1 MLSLSTGDLISIN
14 RSCLTATG
22 ISIALYS
29 YASKYESNTRKA
41 GIIKDVAIVLM
52 IYTLICLI
60 SFNGI
65 AIMTKNTDITI
76 IAYAVFTIIMLS
88 IAIFMI
94 YTNLN

>member
-22 ISIALYS
+22 ISVALYS

-65 AIMTKNTDITI
+65 AIMSKNTDITI

>member
-1 MLSLSTGDLISIN
+1 MLPLTTGDLFSIN

-22 ISIALYS
+22 ISVALYS

-52 IYTLICLI
+52 VYTLICLVL
-60 SFNGI
+60 FNGI
-65 AIMTKNTDITI
+65 AIMTKNADMTI
-76 IAYAVFTIIMLS
+76 IMYALLTIIMLS

>member
-22 ISIALYS
+22 ISVALYS

-65 AIMTKNTDITI
+65 AIMIKNTDITI

>member
-22 ISIALYS
+22 ISVALYS
-29 YASKYESNTRKA
+29 YAIKYESNTRKA
-41 GIIKDVAIVLM
+41 GIIKDVAIFLM

>member
-22 ISIALYS
+22 ISVALYS

-60 SFNGI
+60 LFNGI
-65 AIMTKNTDITI
+65 AIMSKNTNIIIIGYALLTI
-76 IAYAVFTIIMLS
+76 IALC

>member
-22 ISIALYS
+22 ISVALYS

-65 AIMTKNTDITI
+65 AIMSKNTDIII

>member
-22 ISIALYS
+22 ISVALYS

-41 GIIKDVAIVLM
+41 GIIKDIAIVLM
-52 IYTLICLI
+52 IYTLICLV

-65 AIMTKNTDITI
+65 AIMSKNANIII
-76 IAYAVFTIIMLS
+76 IAYAVFTIIMLG

>member
-22 ISIALYS
+22 ISVALYS

-41 GIIKDVAIVLM
+41 NIIKDVAIVLM

-65 AIMTKNTDITI
+65 AIMTKNTNIIIIGYALLTI
-76 IAYAVFTIIMLS
+76 IALS
-88 IAIFMI
+88 IVIFMI

>member
-22 ISIALYS
+22 ISVALYS

-60 SFNGI
+60 LFNGI
-65 AIMTKNTDITI
+65 AIMSKNTDITI
-76 IAYAVFTIIMLS
+76 IAYALLTIIALC
-88 IAIFMI
+88 ITIFMI

>member
-41 GIIKDVAIVLM
+41 GIIKDIAIVLM

-65 AIMTKNTDITI
+65 AIMSKNTDITI

>member
-22 ISIALYS
+22 ISVALYS

-76 IAYAVFTIIMLS
+76 IAYAVFTNIMLS

>member
-22 ISIALYS
+22 ISVALYS

-41 GIIKDVAIVLM
+41 NIIKDVAIVLM

-65 AIMTKNTDITI
+65 AIITKNTNIIIIGYALLTI
-76 IAYAVFTIIMLS
+76 IALS
-88 IAIFMI
+88 IVIFMI

>member
-22 ISIALYS
+22 ISVALYS

-41 GIIKDVAIVLM
+41 GIIKDIAIVLM

-65 AIMTKNTDITI
+65 AIMSKNTDITI

>member
-22 ISIALYS
+22 ISVALYS